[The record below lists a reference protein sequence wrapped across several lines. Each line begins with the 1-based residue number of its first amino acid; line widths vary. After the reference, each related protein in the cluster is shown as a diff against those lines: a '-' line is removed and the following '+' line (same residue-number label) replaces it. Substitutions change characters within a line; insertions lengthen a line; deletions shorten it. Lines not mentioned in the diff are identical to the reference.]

1 MNPKI
6 ESFLSRER
14 PQTPCLVVDLE
25 TVAANHALI
34 AAAAPWAEIFYA
46 VKANPA
52 PPILETLHRA
62 GASFDAASP
71 GEIEMCLAAGV
82 APGAISYGNSVKK
95 QSDIARAVANGVD
108 LFAFDSSGEIEKLAA
123 AAPGAKVFCRIVVA
137 NDGARWPLT
146 RKFGCAPDEAVP
158 LLERARDAGLEPVGL
173 SFHAGSQQ
181 TEPARWC
188 EGVNW
193 CANLFERAA
202 RSGLALD
209 LVNIGGG
216 FPVPYRGDD
225 IPEPAQIFD
234 AIEETFRDRFGDRF
248 PRVIMEPGRAL
259 VANAGVIRSEVLLV
273 TDRSYGGSQRWV
285 YLDIGRYGGLAES
298 EGEAIQYDLTVEGCS
313 GAPVPAVVAGP
324 TCDSHDVMYEAAMC
338 DLPADLG
345 AGDLVILH
353 NAGAYTS
360 SYASTGFNGFAPPA
374 EYYI

>member
-1 MNPKI
+1 MTPKI
-6 ESFLSRER
+6 ESFLARER
-14 PQTPCLVVDLE
+14 PGTPCLVVDLE
-25 TVAANHALI
+25 AVTTNYRRI
-34 AAAAPWAEIFYA
+34 AAAAPWADVFYA

-52 PPILETLHRA
+52 PPVLSTLLGA
-62 GASFDAASP
+62 GAHFDAASP
-71 GEIEMCLAAGV
+71 TEIDACLAAG
-82 APGAISYGNSVKK
+82 ADPAAISHGNAVKK
-95 QSDIARAVANGVD
+95 QSDIAHAAARGVD

-123 AAPGAKVFCRIVVA
+123 AAPGARVFCRIAVA

-158 LLERARDAGLEPVGL
+158 LLERARDAGLRPAGL

-193 CANLFERAA
+193 CASLFERAA
-202 RSGLALD
+202 RVGLSLE
-209 LVNIGGG
+209 LINIGGG

-225 IPEPAQIFD
+225 IPTLEQIFD
-234 AIEETFRDRFGDRF
+234 AVAATFRDRFGDTL
-248 PRVIMEPGRAL
+248 PRVIVEPGRAL
-259 VANAGVIRSEVLLV
+259 LASAGVVRAEVLLA
-273 TDRSYGGSQRWV
+273 TERSFDGNQRWV
-285 YLDIGRYGGLAES
+285 YLDIGRYGGLAEA
-298 EGEAIQYDLTVEGCS
+298 EGEAIRYEITAEGKA
-313 GAPVPAVVAGP
+313 GALSPAVVAGP

-338 DLPADLG
+338 ELPDDLA
-345 AGDLVILH
+345 AGDTVIVH